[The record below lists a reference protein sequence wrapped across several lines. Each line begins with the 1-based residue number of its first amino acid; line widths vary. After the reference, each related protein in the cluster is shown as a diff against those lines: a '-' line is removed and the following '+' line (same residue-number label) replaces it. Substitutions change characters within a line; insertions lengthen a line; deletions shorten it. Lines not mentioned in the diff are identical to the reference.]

1 MNDSFSRREFLHAS
15 VAAGL
20 AAQTTRGANGF
31 FRLAQTAARWWL
43 VTPQG
48 QPFFALGL
56 NHIDPA
62 ALRYPESGDLW
73 ARKYGNSM
81 ERWLKTAVRRD
92 LLEWGFNSVGWVNE
106 MASNGVTNHRQSRLW
121 TFEEYQWLNVPYCVM
136 LPFAEFHQWEA
147 QTRHPDFNAPEF
159 ADWCDYVAREHCARL
174 KDDPKLIGYFF
185 VDCPAWVHSH
195 PHSRWK
201 GPLFDFKKLES
212 QAGRDELT
220 ALATSYYRTCYEAVR
235 RYDRNHLILGDR
247 YEARGR
253 MAIEVLRA
261 AAPYVGVM
269 SFQHFGQP
277 QEIKR
282 DLANWAEKT
291 GKPVL
296 LADSGG
302 KLVLP
307 DKSERQNAAVYR
319 EIMTAMR
326 ELPTCVGFQLC
337 GAYLRNRIRRKG
349 LRDER
354 EQPDTEALAG
364 ITAVNREMQS
374 WLRAQRLTL

>member
-1 MNDSFSRREFLHAS
+1 MASAAS
-15 VAAGL
+15 VLPVAA
-20 AAQTTRGANGF
+20 APQF
-31 FRLAQTAARWWL
+31 FRLQRTPSRWWL

-48 QPFFALGL
+48 EPFFAIGL

-73 ARKYGNSM
+73 TRKYGNSM

-92 LLEWGFNSVGWVNE
+92 LLDWGFNSVGWVNE

-121 TFEEYQWLNVPYCVM
+121 TYEEYQWLGVPYCVM
-136 LPFAEFHQWEA
+136 LPFAEFHHWEA
-147 QTRHPDFNAPEF
+147 QTRHPDFSAPEF

-201 GPLFDFKKLES
+201 GPLFDAKKLET
-212 QAGRDELT
+212 QAGRDELK
-220 ALATSYYRTCYEAVR
+220 AMATTYYRICHEAVR

-253 MAIEVLRA
+253 MAIEVLQA
-261 AAPYVGVM
+261 AAPYVDVM
-269 SFQHFGQP
+269 SFQNFGTAA
-277 QEIKR
+277 EIKR
-282 DLANWAEKT
+282 DLSKWAEAT
-291 GKPVL
+291 NKPVL

-302 KLVLP
+302 KHVLP
-307 DKSERQNAAVYR
+307 DKTERQNATVYR

-326 ELPTCVGFQLC
+326 ELPSCIGFQLC
-337 GAYLRNRIRRKG
+337 GAYLKNRIRRKG

-354 EQPDTEALAG
+354 EQPDTEAIAG
-364 ITAVNREMQS
+364 ITAVNRETQS
-374 WLRAQRLTL
+374 WLRAQRLNA